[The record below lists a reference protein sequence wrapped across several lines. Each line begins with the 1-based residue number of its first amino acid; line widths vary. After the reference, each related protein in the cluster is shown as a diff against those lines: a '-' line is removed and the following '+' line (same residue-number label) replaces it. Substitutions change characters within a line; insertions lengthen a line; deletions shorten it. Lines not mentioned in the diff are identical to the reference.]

1 MAHEFDHVHLK
12 APDPEKTANWYVE
25 AFGFK
30 IVSDTVRV
38 FGDRFVRCETQN
50 GVIVNV
56 SGARS
61 GETLGPSDPNVH
73 FGLEHFGFAVED
85 IDGEIE
91 RLTGLGAKLQEGPTA
106 LASGRQIAFIEAPDQ
121 VRIELGTVEADGP
134 GLDHVHLRAPDPD
147 ATLDWYKKA
156 FGFTVVKETTNPGF
170 GRSIRCHTVD
180 GRTVI
185 ISAAREGQMPPK
197 GDANAHH
204 GLEHFGIKTDDI
216 DAEIE
221 RLTGMGAEL
230 KDGPIGVPGGPRIG
244 FIQAP
249 DDVRIEILQHA

>member
-25 AFGFK
+25 VFGFK

-38 FGDRFVRCETQN
+38 FGDRFGRCETQN

-134 GLDHVHLRAPDPD
+134 GLDHVHLRAPDPERHPGLVQEGLRLHRRQRD
-147 ATLDWYKKA
+147 DKPRLRAVD
-156 FGFTVVKETTNPGF
+156 TVSHRRRQNGHYL
-170 GRSIRCHTVD
+170 RC
-180 GRTVI
+180 
-185 ISAAREGQMPPK
+185 
-197 GDANAHH
+197 
-204 GLEHFGIKTDDI
+204 
-216 DAEIE
+216 
-221 RLTGMGAEL
+221 
-230 KDGPIGVPGGPRIG
+230 PGGPD
-244 FIQAP
+244 AP
-249 DDVRIEILQHA
+249 EGGRQRSPQS